1 MILVRR
7 VVHYQDQIA
16 TRVKASVLQ
25 LGQAPSGHLLSKR
38 PFQTTWFASQV
49 AICLALWNY
58 DHALI
63 NALDL
68 AKSFLIPLDALNALW
83 PSQGTCRPCLYISPI
98 MLICPIV
105 QRHRR
110 DELRL
115 QVEQACRAANATPP
129 LDPHLTLP
137 PLLQETF
144 RLPPLPTP
152 ST

>member
-1 MILVRR
+1 MTSSSLSDIDTFIGSVFNRR
-7 VVHYQDQIA
+7 QAQEWRTFVSGSFLPFFYLTAEFNRRLVHYQDQIA

-58 DHALI
+58 DHSLI

-83 PSQGTCRPCLYISPI
+83 PSQGRYSSDFFHYFYSCS
-98 MLICPIV
+98 
-105 QRHRR
+105 
-110 DELRL
+110 
-115 QVEQACRAANATPP
+115 
-129 LDPHLTLP
+129 
-137 PLLQETF
+137 
-144 RLPPLPTP
+144 
-152 ST
+152 